1 MRFLEEYTGLDFSC
15 LICPTRLVVGCCIM
29 LLAPILTLGNFV

>member
-1 MRFLEEYTGLDFSC
+1 MRYLEEYTGLNVASFTS
-15 LICPTRLVVGCCIM
+15 PSRLAIGCCIM

>member
-1 MRFLEEYTGLDFSC
+1 MRFLEDYTGLEVSR
-15 LICPTRLVVGCCIM
+15 LTCPTRLVVGCCIM

>member
-1 MRFLEEYTGLDFSC
+1 MRFLEEYIGLRVLSFTS
-15 LICPTRLVVGCCIM
+15 PSRLVVGCCIM

>member
-1 MRFLEEYTGLDFSC
+1 MRFIDEYIGLKVSRFTS
-15 LICPTRLVVGCCIM
+15 PPRLVVGCCIM